1 MLFLHDNS
9 MEKKVAAI
17 LHLRG
22 AAVMDVAGH
31 LWLSLDGPTEGICCR
46 KVSGCPQLA
55 LWDHTKGWM
64 TQQDHG
70 GLGVKL
76 LLTCSGGCA
85 LGKGRCCAWSPSP
98 CPGAWPLAVVSSP
111 FPSLPVLALVAHL
124 KQS

>member
-1 MLFLHDNS
+1 

-31 LWLSLDGPTEGICCR
+31 LRLSLDGPTEGICCR

-70 GLGVKL
+70 GLEVKL

-124 KQS
+124 KLS